1 MRAAMASCANVSA
14 FDSRVG
20 APPTPVWD
28 ALTLRP
34 GGTAGPPS
42 IERIS
47 DAAAPVTM
55 RIGLR
60 CTRARRGD
68 PLRLLSP
75 RSASAASMERWV
87 DSRVTPITSVR
98 APMASATS
106 RAPSRMRCG
115 ARLMSTVSL
124 RQAGSS
130 SLPLTTT
137 TGRMPF
143 LMADSATERS
153 FLPNGKPAP
162 PRPFRL
168 MASARPA
175 SSSPPRGSSGPCTLR
190 CMGRSRRSTRS
201 KPDVSCGSPTTRTSG
216 TSGRASFT

>member
-14 FDSRVG
+14 FDSSVG
-20 APPTPVWD
+20 APPTPVCD
-28 ALTLRP
+28 ALILRP
-34 GGTAGPPS
+34 GGMAGPPS
-42 IERIS
+42 MERMS
-47 DAAAPVTM
+47 EAAAPVTM
-55 RIGLR
+55 RTGLR
-60 CTRARRGD
+60 CTRARSGD
-68 PLRLLSP
+68 PRRSLRP
-75 RSASAASMERWV
+75 RSASAASMDLWV
-87 DSRVTPITSVR
+87 DSRVTPMTRVR
-98 APMASATS
+98 APMASAAS

-137 TGRMPF
+137 TGLMPL

-153 FLPNGKPAP
+153 FLAKGKPAP

-175 SSSPPRGSSGPCTLR
+175 SCSPPIGSSGPCTLR
-190 CMGRSRRSTRS
+190 CMGRSSRSTRS